1 MKSLTESLVLL
12 QKNLKWTQRFILYID
27 RNDLLKGKLNL
38 EMKHKRLHDILCPV
52 SSRSDTHLWELPSA
66 RCWKLVYQYNLK
78 QSNTTTLQHNIRYIL
93 AQKRIHLISIHFG
106 PTTTV
111 LKVTKILKKED

>member
-12 QKNLKWTQRFILYID
+12 QKNLKRAQRFILYID

-52 SSRSDTHLWELPSA
+52 SSHSA

-78 QSNTTTLQHNIRYIL
+78 QSNTTTLQHSIRYIL